1 MLLGGFVPVCVEGRQ
16 GTRGIACTLRGT
28 KSTMPE
34 ANGKLV
40 LKFCAVDFTCYDQA
54 ITQSA
59 TTATTATNVNNEFPI
74 AATQL

>member
-1 MLLGGFVPVCVEGRQ
+1 MLLGGLSLCVCVEGRQ
-16 GTRGIACTLRGT
+16 GTRGIACNLRGT

-40 LKFCAVDFTCYDQA
+40 FKFCAVDFTCCDQA
-54 ITQSA
+54 ITQS
-59 TTATTATNVNNEFPI
+59 ATTATNVNNEFPI